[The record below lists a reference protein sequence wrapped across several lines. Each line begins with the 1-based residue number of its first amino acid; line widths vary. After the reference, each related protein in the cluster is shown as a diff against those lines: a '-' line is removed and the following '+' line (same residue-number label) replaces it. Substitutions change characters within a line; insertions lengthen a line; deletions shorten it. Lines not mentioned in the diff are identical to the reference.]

1 MGRIQGHIIFMTQR
15 KLRILVSKL
24 GLDGH
29 DRGAKLVAHSL
40 KHAGFDVIYLGIR
53 HTIPEV
59 VDLAVKEEVDY
70 LGLSFLSGDHMTLV
84 PKVIKEVRGRNAE
97 NIRIIVGGI
106 ILRSQVPELKAMGVQ
121 QVFLPGTPLTEIE
134 TYIKENT

>member
-1 MGRIQGHIIFMTQR
+1 MTQS

-29 DRGAKLVAHSL
+29 DRGAKLIAHSL
-40 KHAGFDVIYLGIR
+40 KQAGLDVIYLGIR

-59 VDLAVKEEVDY
+59 IDLAIKKKVDY

-84 PKVIKEVRGRNAE
+84 PRVISELKKRHAND
-97 NIRIIVGGI
+97 IRIIVGGI
-106 ILRSQVPELKAMGVQ
+106 ILKKQVPELKAMGVQ
-121 QVFLPGTPLTEIE
+121 KVFLPGTPLTEIE
-134 TYIKENT
+134 TYIKESSIAQTA

>member
-1 MGRIQGHIIFMTQR
+1 MTHR
-15 KLRILVSKL
+15 KIRILVSKL

-40 KHAGFDVIYLGIR
+40 KQAGLDVIYLGIR

-59 VDLAVKEEVDY
+59 VDLAIKKKVDY

-84 PKVIKEVRGRNAE
+84 PKVVREFRERHADD
-97 NIRIIVGGI
+97 IRIIVGGI
-106 ILRSQVPELKAMGVQ
+106 ILKKHVSELRAMGVA
-121 QVFLPGTPLTEIE
+121 QVFLPGTPLAEIE
-134 TYIKENT
+134 TYIKEDSATQPSQG

>member
-1 MGRIQGHIIFMTQR
+1 MTQR

-40 KHAGFDVIYLGIR
+40 KQAGLDVIYLGIR

-59 VDLAVKEEVDY
+59 VDLAIMKKVDY

-84 PKVIKEVRGRNAE
+84 PKVMTELKERHADD
-97 NIRIIVGGI
+97 IRIIVGGI
-106 ILRSQVPELKAMGVQ
+106 ILQKQVPELKAMGVQ
-121 QVFLPGTPLTEIE
+121 EGFLAGTPLTGIE
-134 TYIKENT
+134 TYTNESSMGQIA

>member
-1 MGRIQGHIIFMTQR
+1 MRQKKI
-15 KLRILVSKL
+15 RILVSKL

-40 KHAGFDVIYLGIR
+40 KQAGLDVLYLGIR

-59 VDLAVKEEVDY
+59 AELAVKERVDY

-84 PKVIKEVRGRNAE
+84 PKVISELKARQADGV
-97 NIRIIVGGI
+97 RIIVGGI
-106 ILRSQVPELKAMGVQ
+106 ILKKQIPELEAMGVD
-121 QVFLPGTPLTEIE
+121 QVFLPGTPLTDIE
-134 TYIKENT
+134 TYIKENAMTQAG